1 VIPGARIKF
10 AGNPWPKG
18 HPIAA
23 AAWTAVLT
31 REGLRFDL
39 HVESAEYR
47 AEDDR
52 EDTREQS
59 GDWKARNVWNNYHRC
74 TLSSTK
80 WENQGFLAASPGDPI
95 DLGRLEG
102 GGFHVDPVEGNELPP
117 DVELE
122 DLAFGIYLLGHDAV
136 ADHRIRFVK
145 RRGPL
150 TYDLHWRARIALVYA
165 GENRFAHRLDATLP
179 KLRLAKIALDDELDA
194 RTARALFAEVVVN
207 ARRFELRRR
216 AFVWR

>member
-1 VIPGARIKF
+1 MIAGARIKF
-10 AGNPWPKG
+10 VGNPWPKG
-18 HPIAA
+18 HPVAA

-31 REGLRFDL
+31 REGLRFDF
-39 HVESAEYR
+39 HVESADYS

-52 EDTREQS
+52 EDRREPR

-80 WENQGFLAASPGDPI
+80 WENQGFLAATPGDPI

-102 GGFHVDPVEGNELPP
+102 GGFHVDAVEGDELPP
-117 DVELE
+117 DVDLE
-122 DLAFGIYLLGHDAV
+122 ELAFGIYLLGHDAV
-136 ADHRIRFVK
+136 ADHKIRFVK

-150 TYDLHWRARIALVYA
+150 TYDLFWRARIALVYA
-165 GENRFAHRLDATLP
+165 GDSRFAHRLEATLP
-179 KLRLAKIALDDELDA
+179 KMRLAKIDLDDELDA
-194 RTARALFAEVVVN
+194 KSARALLPEVVTN